1 MPEQDII
8 LEPDATL
15 ITTELPVIAALA
27 NLTPD
32 QVQEVFRE
40 NDLRLLRHK
49 RNQLL
54 AESDWTQSEDV
65 APAVRDAWKPYRQ
78 SLRDITKNYS
88 SLRDAVFPAKPE

>member
-27 NLTPD
+27 NLTPE
-32 QVQEVFRE
+32 QAQEVFRE
-40 NDLRLLRHK
+40 NNLRLLRHR

-54 AESDWTQSEDV
+54 AECDWTQSEDV
-65 APAVRDAWKPYRQ
+65 AATVRDAWKPYRQ
-78 SLRDITKNYS
+78 ALRDITKNYS

>member
-27 NLTPD
+27 NLTSE
-32 QVQEVFRE
+32 QAQEVFRE
-40 NDLRLLRHK
+40 NDLRLLRQR

-54 AESDWTQSEDV
+54 AECDWTQSEDV
-65 APAVRDAWKPYRQ
+65 ASAVRDAWKPYRQ
-78 SLRDITKNYS
+78 ALRDITENYS